1 MGGGAGPGSS
11 PLTIDL
17 DSSICETFGLK
28 KEGGRFGHTGV
39 RGYHPLL
46 AVRATTGEVLHSRLR
61 GGQAH
66 TGKGAGSFFTECF
79 ARVREAG
86 ATGKITVRADS
97 GFYSQKVVTACERA
111 GADYSITTKMSPGL
125 RKQIGKIPE
134 EAWVAIPYFLDGAD
148 VAETTYRAFAGGK
161 RSSREYRLIVRR
173 VRPTP
178 GTQLSLLTEFS
189 YHAFITNRT
198 GAMLEVEAVTG
209 ATPSA
214 SWPSA
219 TSSTAWAST
228 TCRRG
233 ASAPTR
239 RGSPSTP
246 WRTTSPGG
254 SARSVSASRPSSA
267 PRRFA
272 AGSYPSPGASH
283 ALHGNASFTFRATG
297 RGQRSS
303 SLPLDCCARPGSS
316 SELEAPPADPIR
328 SIRAT
333 PRSMQATTATRSRSR
348 MRRRSGFRLPSPP
361 RSVPPSGSIADNG
374 THSASKRWIEA

>member
-66 TGKGAGSFFTECF
+66 TGKGAGSFLTECF
-79 ARVREAG
+79 ARVRDAG

-198 GAMLEVEAVTG
+198 GAMLEVEACHRRHAECELAIRDLKYGVGLNHLPSGRFG
-209 ATPSA
+209 ANA
-214 SWPSA
+214 
-219 TSSTAWAST
+219 AWLALNAMAHNLSRWVGT
-228 TCRRG
+228 IGLSEPTFIGTKTLRRRFLSIPG
-233 ASAPTR
+233 RITR
-239 RGSPSTP
+239 
-246 WRTTSPGG
+246 
-254 SARSVSASRPSSA
+254 SARERILHL
-267 PRRFA
+267 PRDWPWA
-272 AGSYPSPGASH
+272 AQFLA
-283 ALHGNASFTFRATG
+283 ALGLLRT
-297 RGQRSS
+297 
-303 SLPLDCCARPGSS
+303 AR
-316 SELEAPPADPIR
+316 LVI
-328 SIRAT
+328 
-333 PRSMQATTATRSRSR
+333 
-348 MRRRSGFRLPSPP
+348 
-361 RSVPPSGSIADNG
+361 
-374 THSASKRWIEA
+374 